1 MFKLVISSLNLHQE
15 FQWPQR
21 TMVACPRQHS
31 MAAPFLS
38 TPLSPVTGD
47 LKIYYYHNFLAKT
60 VVRNPDH
67 FEDALRRLT
76 TSTVPPSITTT
87 HHDGTLSSSLA
98 YTLTNDDYPLPSAP
112 IQCSRQHLREMHRF
126 QNAAWTKWD
135 AVQFMDELEANRV
148 TDKADSE
155 SWKKWERTHNCRLS
169 HTHQR
174 FWWEGAW
181 RKLSAL
187 QEVPGIEQVKINNV
201 NDAHHVNRMKVIDS
215 YKRRHFVNIQQF
227 AAGTYSISSYLFLK
241 LVFQRFSTGSS
252 S

>member
-1 MFKLVISSLNLHQE
+1 
-15 FQWPQR
+15 
-21 TMVACPRQHS
+21 
-31 MAAPFLS
+31 
-38 TPLSPVTGD
+38 
-47 LKIYYYHNFLAKT
+47 
-60 VVRNPDH
+60 
-67 FEDALRRLT
+67 
-76 TSTVPPSITTT
+76 
-87 HHDGTLSSSLA
+87 
-98 YTLTNDDYPLPSAP
+98 
-112 IQCSRQHLREMHRF
+112 
-126 QNAAWTKWD
+126 
-135 AVQFMDELEANRV
+135 MDELEANRV